1 MAKDRSTPFAG
12 CTMAASNVTPSQRA
26 ARDDAQR
33 TELSAMV
40 DQSSLAP
47 DNFTTL
53 PHFSVSSTM
62 SLPKSL
68 GEPRQR
74 DAAEIDNPRLHL
86 GVGDAGIDLLVE
98 LVDDLDRRVPGCAD
112 AKPAASLVA
121 RYEFGDGRDVPQRIQ
136 APLGGHR
143 QRAQF
148 AGSHVL
154 ERRCRGAEVKLHLSA
169 QQ

>member
-12 CTMAASNVTPSQRA
+12 CTIAASNVTPCDPLTQRAA

-33 TELSAMV
+33 TELSPMA

-68 GEPRQR
+68 GEPVS
-74 DAAEIDNPRLHL
+74 AA
-86 GVGDAGIDLLVE
+86 
-98 LVDDLDRRVPGCAD
+98 
-112 AKPAASLVA
+112 
-121 RYEFGDGRDVPQRIQ
+121 
-136 APLGGHR
+136 
-143 QRAQF
+143 
-148 AGSHVL
+148 
-154 ERRCRGAEVKLHLSA
+154 A
-169 QQ
+169 QQVGHHRSRAAIRHVHQIGAGHHLEQLAIDMR

>member
-1 MAKDRSTPFAG
+1 MLP
-12 CTMAASNVTPSQRA
+12 
-26 ARDDAQR
+26 RDDAQR

-62 SLPKSL
+62 SLPKSA
-68 GEPRQR
+68 GEPVS
-74 DAAEIDNPRLHL
+74 AMPPRSVSRAFIL
-86 GVGDAGIDLLVE
+86 GSATPASISLLSLSMISTGVF
-98 LVDDLDRRVPGCAD
+98 LGAD

-121 RYEFGDGRDVPQRIQ
+121 RYEFGDGRDVRQRIQ
-136 APLGGHR
+136 APLDGHR

-148 AGSHVL
+148 AGSNVF
-154 ERRCRGAEVKLHLSA
+154 ERRCRGAEVKLDLSA
-169 QQ
+169 QQVGHYRRRAAIRHMH

>member
-12 CTMAASNVTPSQRA
+12 CTMAASNVTPCDPLTQRA
-26 ARDDAQR
+26 PARDDAQR

-68 GEPRQR
+68 GEPVSAMPQGPASR
-74 DAAEIDNPRLHL
+74 AFIL
-86 GVGDAGIDLLVE
+86 GSAPPASISLLSLSMISTGVF
-98 LVDDLDRRVPGCAD
+98 LGAPTPNQPL
-112 AKPAASLVA
+112 AS
-121 RYEFGDGRDVPQRIQ
+121 
-136 APLGGHR
+136 
-143 QRAQF
+143 
-148 AGSHVL
+148 
-154 ERRCRGAEVKLHLSA
+154 
-169 QQ
+169 